1 MEANTVAVLPFNDLS
16 SQPGKSFFADGITE
30 EIINAL
36 SKIDQLRVT
45 SRISS
50 FSLKNKNLTA
60 LQIAE
65 QLQVAYLLEGSV
77 RLEGSQVRIQA
88 NLIETATDLHFWS
101 KSWTRELT
109 TIFEVQDEIS
119 LLIADQLQEQLGN
132 LTIQDQLVIKQTSSI
147 DAYTLYLQ
155 GNQLF
160 NRWNPT
166 DVKQSIV
173 LFEQA
178 LSIDPFLADAYASL
192 ADANGFLA
200 VTGFADPVE
209 SWQKVK
215 TYTEK
220 ALSINPKHPGAHYQ
234 LANLAFFTQFNYREA
249 VQHALKTIE
258 YKPNYP
264 EAQQFL
270 SLLFLLRKDYVRA
283 EKHLSIA
290 LEIDPLSSET
300 RFYQA
305 YFEFRKHNF
314 EKALELTTACLE
326 ENSNNIPA
334 YTVKA
339 YSLLALGQTDK
350 AIAFTHQQPEEH
362 VVTTDRWGIT
372 CLAHVLDKRFDADYQ
387 THFDLLLKEAHQ
399 PFGIQAHAYL
409 YLIYALQN
417 QPDSAFEWVKRS
429 EEFNSPVLFLFF
441 NGPFTENLH
450 SDARFQEW
458 EEKLFAI
465 NESKFETDKSTAKAL
480 LDEETSE
487 RILQQLLTY
496 FEEEEPFLQ
505 PDLTL
510 RSLANELNV
519 NTNQLSWLINQKLK
533 KNFSNFINSYRVKRF
548 QELAVLPE
556 NQHISLIGIAY
567 ESGFNSK
574 TVFNTYFKKETGLTP
589 KAWLK
594 IQAK

>member
-16 SQPGKSFFADGITE
+16 SQPGNAFFADGITE

-50 FSLKNKNLTA
+50 FSLKNKDLTA
-60 LQIAE
+60 QRIAQ
-65 QLQVAYLLEGSV
+65 QLKVAYLLEGSV
-77 RLEGSQVRIQA
+77 RLEGTQVRIQA

-119 LLIADQLQEQLGN
+119 LLIADQLQEQLG
-132 LTIQDQLVIKQTSSI
+132 TISVQEHLVIKQTSSI

-160 NRWNPT
+160 NRWNPV

-173 LFEQA
+173 LFEKA
-178 LSIDPFLADAYASL
+178 LAIDPFLVDAYASL
-192 ADANGFLA
+192 ADAYGFLA
-200 VTGFADPVE
+200 VTGFADPVD

-220 ALSINPKHPGAHYQ
+220 ALSLHPKHAGAHYQ
-234 LANLAFFTQFNYREA
+234 LANLAFFTEFNYREA
-249 VQHALKTIE
+249 VQHALKSIE
-258 YKPNYP
+258 YKPNYA
-264 EAQQFL
+264 EAQQL
-270 SLLFLLRKDYVRA
+270 LALLFLLRKDYQQA
-283 EKHLSIA
+283 EKHLKIA
-290 LEIDPLSSET
+290 VEIDPLSSET

-305 YFEFRKHNF
+305 YFEFRNHNF
-314 EKALELTTACLE
+314 EKALELTEICLR
-326 ENSNNIPA
+326 ENANNIPA

-339 YSLLALGQTDK
+339 YTLLALGQTDE
-350 AIAFTHQQPEEH
+350 ALAFTEQQPEEH

-372 CLAHVLDKRFDADYQ
+372 CLAHLLSQRFDATY
-387 THFDLLLKEAHQ
+387 TSTFDLLLKEAEK
-399 PFGIQAHAYL
+399 PFGIQAHCYL

-417 QPDSAFEWVKRS
+417 EPDLAFKWVQRS
-429 EEFNSPVLFLFF
+429 QEFKSPVLFLFF

-450 SDARFQEW
+450 SDVRFKEW
-458 EEKLFAI
+458 EQKLYGLDETTFRLEKPT
-465 NESKFETDKSTAKAL
+465 SKAL
-480 LDEETSE
+480 LDQETSE
-487 RILQQLLTY
+487 RVLQQLLTY
-496 FEEEEPFLQ
+496 FDEEEPFLQ

-533 KNFSNFINSYRVKRF
+533 KNFSNFINSYRIQRF
-548 QELAVLPE
+548 QELAISPE
-556 NQHISLIGIAY
+556 NQHISLIGLAY

-574 TVFNTYFKKETGLTP
+574 TVFNTYFKKQVGVTP
-589 KAWLK
+589 KVWLK
-594 IQAK
+594 NQA